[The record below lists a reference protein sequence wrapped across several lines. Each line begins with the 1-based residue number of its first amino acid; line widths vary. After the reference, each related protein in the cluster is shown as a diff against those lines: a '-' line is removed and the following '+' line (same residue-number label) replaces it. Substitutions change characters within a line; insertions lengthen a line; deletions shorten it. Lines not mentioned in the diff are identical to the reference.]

1 MPIYRLLTNETAFT
15 PEDITAIEG
24 VFEAALRELGLV
36 SRSDPLAE
44 MVAKKIIELA
54 KRGELRLSQPR
65 AFAAFEIRR
74 ESTGEA
80 A

>member
-36 SRSDPLAE
+36 DRSDPLAE
-44 MVAKKIIELA
+44 MVAKRLIELA
-54 KRGELRLSQPR
+54 KRGDRDPDRLLRAVLALFDGST
-65 AFAAFEIRR
+65 R
-74 ESTGEA
+74 EAS
-80 A
+80 